1 MVSEIDFFVT
11 CARPS
16 EQERTSTNLSN
27 GLTYGTTPATIDEA
41 NELMENSS
49 SIKRSQS
56 SSSIDEQS
64 PPHGSPKPVLRRK
77 NKPAPV
83 PPALLSKTSPTPQ
96 RDTSAEKDHSAQLTK
111 TNSFKSNI
119 RNSQLLGEPSS
130 PGVKASMSPGVE
142 KEKREGGIW
151 VPPSPS
157 QLATRKLNL
166 GSESAL
172 PTGRPPSMAPPPK
185 PPQPQFDASSR
196 ARFSS
201 VPVQPNEPPP
211 KPSPL
216 KYKSSFKTSASIDSP
231 PSTTASGDHPS
242 PVRHNTTDNIDS
254 STSSSSAFPNAA
266 NQFSSLPR
274 HFSTDNSYK
283 NQRAP
288 RPPSIFSVAPNVPP
302 PQPPVAPVSLPPTH
316 IASINAAQSEPEKGR
331 EEFHIG
337 FEKLEQE
344 VRKSSTDKSGEE
356 SSDEISKASLEMSSV
371 LNCDNNNSPLAKPE
385 QAGGAP
391 NPPVPIPR
399 SSIIHGS
406 SPPTAG
412 KEGHQPPVARERPSL
427 MAKPRDLPK
436 RTQSQNK
443 GLLGGS
449 AAVTAINAA
458 SPLHELSSGGESDN
472 QDSSKDNQPAM
483 NEDSGE
489 VCRNGKS
496 N

>member
-1 MVSEIDFFVT
+1 M
-11 CARPS
+11 
-16 EQERTSTNLSN
+16 
-27 GLTYGTTPATIDEA
+27 YGTTPATIDEA
-41 NELMENSS
+41 NESMENSS

-83 PPALLSKTSPTPQ
+83 PPALINKTSPTPQ

-111 TNSFKSNI
+111 TNSFKSNV
-119 RNSQLLGEPSS
+119 RNSQLMGEPSS

-157 QLATRKLNL
+157 QVANRKLNL
-166 GSESAL
+166 GSESTL
-172 PTGRPPSMAPPPK
+172 PTGRPPSMAPPK
-185 PPQPQFDASSR
+185 PPQPQFDATSR
-196 ARFSS
+196 ARFSN

-231 PSTTASGDHPS
+231 TSTSTTGGDHPS

-254 STSSSSAFPNAA
+254 STNSSNAFPNAA

-302 PQPPVAPVSLPPTH
+302 PQPPVAPVSLPP
-316 IASINAAQSEPEKGR
+316 ASNNAAQSEPEKGN
-331 EEFHIG
+331 EFHIG

-344 VRKSSTDKSGEE
+344 IRKSSTDKSGEE
-356 SSDEISKASLEMSSV
+356 SSDEISKTSLEMSSV
-371 LNCDNNNSPLAKPE
+371 LHCDNNNSPMVKPE
-385 QAGGAP
+385 QSSGAP

-449 AAVTAINAA
+449 AAVTVVNAA
-458 SPLHELSSGGESDN
+458 SPLNELSSGGESDN
-472 QDSSKDNQPAM
+472 PESSKDNPPVM

-489 VCRNGKS
+489 VCRNGTFNLYS
-496 N
+496 LFS